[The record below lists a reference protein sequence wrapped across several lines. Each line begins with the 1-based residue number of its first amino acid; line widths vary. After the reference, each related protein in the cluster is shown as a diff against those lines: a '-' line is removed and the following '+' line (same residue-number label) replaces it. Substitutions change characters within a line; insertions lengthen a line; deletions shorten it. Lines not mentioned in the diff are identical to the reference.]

1 MKEELIKYQTENITL
16 SDAVK
21 SNEAEIQQLSSSNKT
36 LNEKLELSDE
46 YINELKATLN
56 SEKNFNMKVAD
67 NLAHQTQETSKLKQL
82 EKDFAKQI
90 SDLHTKI
97 EQLDHT
103 IEAKGKQIVLG
114 NKFELFQE
122 SNLILNNR

>member
-21 SNEAEIQQLSSSNKT
+21 SNEAEIQQLSSSNKI

-90 SDLHTKI
+90 SELHTKI

-122 SNLILNNR
+122 CNLILNNR